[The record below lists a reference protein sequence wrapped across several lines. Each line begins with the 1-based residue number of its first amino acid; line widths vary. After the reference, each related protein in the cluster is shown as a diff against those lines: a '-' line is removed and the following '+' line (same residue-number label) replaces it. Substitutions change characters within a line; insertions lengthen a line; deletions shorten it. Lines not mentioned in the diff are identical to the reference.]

1 MPIIIDENGQREVTQ
16 NEYDVYIASISPTLQ
31 ELKEYKIQELDNITR
46 KHISENIYF
55 EIEKSLRTSAPIPA
69 WVNEFVSSVTA
80 KNNDLKS
87 KIDLCLY
94 AVDLNSIDIYSIT
107 E

>member
-16 NEYDVYIASISPTLQ
+16 SEYDVYIASIAPTLQ

-55 EIEKSLRTSAPIPA
+55 EIEKSVRTSAPIPT
-69 WVNEFVSSVTA
+69 WVNEFVDSVTA
-80 KNNDLKS
+80 KNHNLKLEINS
-87 KIDLCLY
+87 CLHLD
-94 AVDLNSIDIYSIT
+94 DLNLIDIYDIT
-107 E
+107 K

>member
-1 MPIIIDENGQREVTQ
+1 MPVIIDENGQLEVTHQ
-16 NEYDVYIASISPTLQ
+16 EYDVYLASISPTFEQ
-31 ELKEYKIQELDNITR
+31 LKKYKIKELDNITR

-55 EIEKSLRTSAPIPA
+55 EIEKSVRTSIPVPL
-69 WVNEFVSSVTA
+69 WVNDFVSSITA

-87 KIDLCLY
+87 KIRSCLDIY
-94 AVDLNSIDIYSIT
+94 DLNSIDIYSIT

>member
-1 MPIIIDENGQREVTQ
+1 MPVIINENGQLEVTQ
-16 NEYDVYIASISPTLQ
+16 QEYDIYLESISPTFQ

-55 EIEKSLRTSAPIPA
+55 EIEKSVRTSMTVPS
-69 WVNEFVSSVTA
+69 WVNDFVNSITA

-87 KIDLCLY
+87 KISSCLDID
-94 AVDLNSIDIYSIT
+94 DLNSIDIYSIT

>member
-1 MPIIIDENGQREVTQ
+1 MPVIIDENGKLEVTQ
-16 NEYDVYIASISPTLQ
+16 QEYDVYLTSISPTFEQ
-31 ELKEYKIQELDNITR
+31 LKESKIQELDNITR

-55 EIEKSLRTSAPIPA
+55 EIEKSVRTSTPLPL
-69 WVNEFVSSVTA
+69 WVNDFVNSITA

-87 KIDLCLY
+87 EINLCSH
-94 AVDLNSIDIYSIT
+94 VDDLNSIDIYSIT

>member
-1 MPIIIDENGQREVTQ
+1 MPVIIDENGKLEVTQ
-16 NEYDVYIASISPTLQ
+16 QEYDVYLTSISPTFEQ
-31 ELKEYKIQELDNITR
+31 LKESKIQELDNITR

-55 EIEKSLRTSAPIPA
+55 EIEKSVRTSTPLPL
-69 WVNEFVSSVTA
+69 WVNDFVNSITA

-87 KIDLCLY
+87 KIRSCLDIY
-94 AVDLNSIDIYSIT
+94 DLNSIDIYSIT